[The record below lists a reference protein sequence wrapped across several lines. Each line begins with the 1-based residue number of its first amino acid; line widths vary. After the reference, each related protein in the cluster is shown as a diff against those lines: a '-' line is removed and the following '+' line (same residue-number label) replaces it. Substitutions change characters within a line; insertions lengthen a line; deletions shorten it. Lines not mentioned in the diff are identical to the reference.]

1 LGALGEK
8 FKEVTVSVLPI
19 TILVTIL
26 HFTFTPLPLLMF
38 WRFIIGAVTIIIG
51 LAIFLL
57 GVDLGATPIAQYGG
71 RVLVKSNKMWFVFA
85 GGLFFGFLISV
96 AEPDLQI
103 LADQISHFTGGILGR
118 WQIIII
124 VSIGVGLLIAIGLWR
139 ILRRIRLKY
148 VLYITYAIIFILA
161 VFVPPAFHAFAFDA
175 SGATTGA
182 ITTPFILALAAGVA
196 HVHDGRTKD
205 ATDSFGLAGLAS
217 AGAIVAVL
225 FRGIFARNMTI
236 GGDID
241 MPSVSPEGHLL
252 SSFIKIIPRF
262 VREAFLSIAPL
273 IIIFLLMQ
281 FFALKL
287 RKRQVVRVLIGL
299 FYCLIGLVIF
309 LVGVTGGFMEVGSL
323 VGIKLAAKGNGLLL
337 FFTGFGLGM
346 LTVLAEPAVPVLSKQ
361 VESETS
367 GNIPRK
373 LVLIFLSGGVAISG
387 GLSMLRVLIPG
398 LALWHLLLPGYL
410 IVMLLSI
417 WTPDIFIGVAFDA
430 GGVASG
436 PMTATFILAFA
447 QGAAHEIETADILL
461 DGFGIIALVA
471 MMPLIALQT
480 LGIIYRIRTSRNNK
494 KTLTKGEAND

>member
-1 LGALGEK
+1 MGALGEK
-8 FKEVTVSVLPI
+8 FKEVTVSVLPV

-26 HFTFTPLPLLMF
+26 HFTFTPLPLLTF

-103 LADQISHFTGGILGR
+103 LADQIAHFTGGVLGR

-217 AGAIVAVL
+217 AGAIIAVL

-262 VREAFLSIAPL
+262 VREAFLNRALNYYFPADAV
-273 IIIFLLMQ
+273 
-281 FFALKL
+281 FALKL

-323 VGIKLAAKGNGLLL
+323 RCIKPQLKATGCCS
-337 FFTGFGLGM
+337 FTGFGLGM